1 MEGKWGKPPQQ
12 GQEPENQPTSA
23 DMPAPHSQPS
33 RTPLKAAAGAAAPGT
48 PAPPIWPS
56 PPPPCLLSP
65 LHSFTE
71 HILPELSIYW
81 SFFLIG

>member
-48 PAPPIWPS
+48 PAPRFGPRHLRPACS
-56 PPPPCLLSP
+56 PRSIPLPNTFYLNYLFIGLS
-65 LHSFTE
+65 S
-71 HILPELSIYW
+71 
-81 SFFLIG
+81 